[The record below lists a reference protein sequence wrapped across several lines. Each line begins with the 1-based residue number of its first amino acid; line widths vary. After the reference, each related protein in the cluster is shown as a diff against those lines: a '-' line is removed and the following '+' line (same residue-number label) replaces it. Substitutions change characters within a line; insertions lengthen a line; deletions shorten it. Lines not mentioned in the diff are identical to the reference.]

1 MTHLPDLIRDLGI
14 ILITAAFVTL
24 LFKKLKQPVVLGYLI
39 AGFFLGPHFPYFITV
54 RDTESVKIWA
64 EIGVIFLLFGL
75 GLEFSFKK
83 VSRIG
88 KSAGTTA
95 FIEAPFMLGLGYLT
109 GKLLGWSNIDSLYL
123 GGILSISSTTIIVR
137 AFDELGLKGKKFV
150 SLVFGILVFEDL
162 IAILLL
168 VVLTTAATTQSLSSA
183 AIFGTVLKMAFFI
196 TVWFLV
202 GIYLIPMMLNKI
214 RKLLTPE
221 TTVVVSI
228 GLCLLMVMIVSSV
241 GFSAPLG
248 AFLMGSILA
257 ETKDGKNIEHL
268 LSPIKDLFS
277 AVFFVSVGM
286 MINPDSITKYADTI
300 LIITLIFVC
309 GKVFSI
315 TLGALLS
322 GQSLKTALY
331 SGMSLAQ
338 IGEFSF
344 IIATLGMTLKVTS
357 DFLYPIAVAIS
368 ALTSFTTPYFIKA
381 SPTIYEWI
389 NRKLPQGVH
398 NRLDNYQSAFNNQ
411 SEVGVVKLLWRAYGI
426 RILLNVTMVIAVGLL
441 TEKYLLSTL
450 FKIIPESEVFPGIG
464 AIISLILSA
473 PFLWAIIYGSPS
485 QISISNVLQASKLNA
500 LLMGVTISR
509 IIIGIFLILGLISHF
524 SSMRGS
530 YLIAFLIILFF
541 VVIFRK
547 FIEPF
552 YHSIENRFIYNL
564 DAKER
569 EELAI
574 IKNKPIL
581 APWDAVMTEFIVS
594 PNSYIVGKTLQQS
607 QLKENFGVTIAL
619 IERGNKKIIAPGRD
633 ILLMSY
639 DYLYLIGTDSQLE
652 EAKKAIETSV
662 TSDTD
667 LDGLSNYGLE
677 NFTLGENSNYINKSI
692 RECGLREEVE
702 GLIVGVERNGKRFL
716 NPDSSMILK
725 PGDLLWI
732 VADIRRVSETLKN

>member
-39 AGFFLGPHFPYFITV
+39 AGFFLGPHFPYFVTV

-168 VVLTTAATTQSLSSA
+168 VVLTTAATTQSLSGT
-183 AIFGTVLKMAFFI
+183 AIFAAVLKMAFFI

-214 RKLLTPE
+214 RILLTPE

-228 GLCLLMVMIVSSV
+228 GLCLLMVIIVSSV

-248 AFLMGSILA
+248 AFIMGSILA
-257 ETKDGKNIEHL
+257 ETKEGKNIEHL

-286 MINPDSITKYADTI
+286 MINPDSIIKYADTI
-300 LIITLIFVC
+300 LIISLIFVC
-309 GKVFSI
+309 GKVLSI

-322 GQSLKTALY
+322 GQSLKTSLY

-368 ALTSFTTPYFIKA
+368 ALTSFTTPYFVKA

-389 NRKLPQGVH
+389 NRKLPRGVH
-398 NRLDNYQSAFNNQ
+398 NRLDNYQNAFNNQ

-426 RILLNVTMVIAVGLL
+426 RILLNITMVIAIGLV
-441 TEKYLLSTL
+441 TEKYLLSNL

-485 QISISNVLQASKLNA
+485 QTSISNALEASKLNA
-500 LLMGVTISR
+500 LLMGITITR

-547 FIEPF
+547 LIEPF
-552 YHSIENRFIYNL
+552 YHSIEKRFIYNL

-569 EELAI
+569 EELEI
-574 IKNKPIL
+574 IKNKPVL
-581 APWDAVMTEFIVS
+581 APWDAAMTEFVVS
-594 PNSYIVGKTLQQS
+594 PNSHIVGKTLQQS

-639 DYLYLIGTDSQLE
+639 DNLYLIGTDSQLE
-652 EAKKAIETSV
+652 EAKKTIEASLANE
-662 TSDTD
+662 TD
-667 LDGLSNYGLE
+667 LDRLSNYGLE